1 MSSFFPLN
9 RKSTPP
15 AFPALTMISFRPRA
29 ARSLPAANNA
39 DDTVSPSAVI
49 EIQESSC
56 AWITTVN
63 SPGVAA
69 VAAGAKSW
77 DVWGATDGGDAAV
90 VEPAMDELAVGEA
103 CVGEAGVGAAEG
115 GEAAP
120 DDGSAGNGAADVVG
134 FGGTDGLGYSRWR
147 RLQRESASATRSRT
161 AANAPH
167 GNCRA
172 GARPALAS
180 RRLRLS
186 SSLRAL
192 SSSCHPSSLSSS
204 STRSPWPSP
213 EP

>member
-29 ARSLPAANNA
+29 ARSLPAANNS
-39 DDTVSPSAVI
+39 DETVSPSAVI

-77 DVWGATDGGDAAV
+77 DVLGATDGADAAV
-90 VEPAMDELAVGEA
+90 AEPAMDELAVGE
-103 CVGEAGVGAAEG
+103 AEG

-147 RLQRESASATRSRT
+147 RLQRESASATKSRT
-161 AANAPH
+161 AANAPQ
-167 GNCRA
+167 GSCRA
-172 GARPALAS
+172 GAPALAS
-180 RRLRLS
+180 RRPRFS
-186 SSLRAL
+186 SFSRAL
-192 SSSCHPSSLSSS
+192 SSCDPLS
-204 STRSPWPSP
+204 
-213 EP
+213 

>member
-15 AFPALTMISFRPRA
+15 AFPALTMISFRPLA
-29 ARSLPAANNA
+29 VRSLPAANNS
-39 DDTVSPSAVI
+39 DETVSPSAVI

-77 DVWGATDGGDAAV
+77 DVLGATDGADAAV
-90 VEPAMDELAVGEA
+90 GEPAMDEVD
-103 CVGEAGVGAAEG
+103 V

-147 RLQRESASATRSRT
+147 RLQRESASATKSRT
-161 AANAPH
+161 AANAPQ
-167 GNCRA
+167 GSCRA

-180 RRLRLS
+180 RRLRFS
-186 SSLRAL
+186 SFLRAL
-192 SSSCHPSSLSSS
+192 SSSRDPSSRNSSS
-204 STRSPWPSP
+204 AEAGWASP
-213 EP
+213 EACR

>member
-15 AFPALTMISFRPRA
+15 AFPALTMISFRPLA
-29 ARSLPAANNA
+29 VRSLPAANNS
-39 DDTVSPSAVI
+39 DETVSPSAVI

-69 VAAGAKSW
+69 GAEVAKSW
-77 DVWGATDGGDAAV
+77 DVLGATDGADAAV
-90 VEPAMDELAVGEA
+90 GEPAMDELAVGEA
-103 CVGEAGVGAAEG
+103 GVGEAEG

-120 DDGSAGNGAADVVG
+120 DDGCAGNGAADVVG

-147 RLQRESASATRSRT
+147 RLQRESASATKSRT
-161 AANAPH
+161 AANAPQ
-167 GNCRA
+167 GSCRA

-180 RRLRLS
+180 RRLRFS
-186 SSLRAL
+186 SFLRAL
-192 SSSCHPSSLSSS
+192 SSSRDPSSRNSSS
-204 STRSPWPSP
+204 AEAGWASP
-213 EP
+213 EACR

>member
-29 ARSLPAANNA
+29 ARSLPAANNS
-39 DDTVSPSAVI
+39 DETVSPSAVI

-77 DVWGATDGGDAAV
+77 DVLGATDGADAAV
-90 VEPAMDELAVGEA
+90 GEPAMDELAVGEA
-103 CVGEAGVGAAEG
+103 CVGEACVGEAGVGEAEG

-161 AANAPH
+161 AANAPQ
-167 GNCRA
+167 GSCRA

-186 SSLRAL
+186 SFLRAL
-192 SSSCHPSSLSSS
+192 SSSRDPSSRNSS
-204 STRSPWPSP
+204 
-213 EP
+213 